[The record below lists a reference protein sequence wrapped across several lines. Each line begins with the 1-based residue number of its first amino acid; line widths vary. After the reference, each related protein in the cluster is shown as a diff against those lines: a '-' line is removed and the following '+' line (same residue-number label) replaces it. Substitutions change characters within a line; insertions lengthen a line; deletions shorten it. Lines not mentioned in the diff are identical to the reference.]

1 MEPAEWRLVKTLK
14 GHGEWGFLVAIGPDG
29 KLLASGSR
37 DGTVKLWSLPDGA
50 PMKTLQGHGIHVS
63 VAISLDG
70 KLLASGDRGGSIR
83 LWSLPDGK
91 PLGCLIDLAA
101 SPDKVKGSTYTVTDA
116 VTGQTLTIPC
126 PAARRSHPARPARAI
141 ACRGTYVNALGLV
154 AAAAAGAA
162 AEAGAVIVASAWLS
176 AAAEKFRPGSSH
188 WPGKREVCGF
198 GVS

>member
-1 MEPAEWRLVKTLK
+1 LVKTLK

-116 VTGQTLTIPC
+116 VTGQTLTYTLPCGSPIPSGATC
-126 PAARRSHPARPARAI
+126 
-141 ACRGTYVNALGLV
+141 ACNCVPGNICQCVGV
-154 AAAAAGAA
+154 G
-162 AEAGAVIVASAWLS
+162 GG
-176 AAAEKFRPGSSH
+176 GSSR
-188 WPGKREVCGF
+188 GSGGGRGGYRCICMAVRCR
-198 GVS
+198 